1 MKRHVSRLIWWVVLV
16 LLIAAT
22 WGAHFL
28 GFTPALCKSLFSTI
42 WPELAKYSHPA
53 WQTPGRLASLLLET
67 VAMAAIGTMMA
78 IALAVPATSFA
89 AKNLAPNRLVYF
101 VVRQMM
107 NFMRSMP
114 DALIALLLVQCL
126 GLGPLPGA
134 LALGLHSGGFV
145 GKSLSERIER
155 LDPRIGEG
163 LSSCGAS
170 WFQTIRFGIWPSIDR
185 EIVSDALYVF
195 DRNLRVAA
203 TLGLVGAG
211 GIGVELVSALR
222 TFHADEAAT
231 IILLIVVL
239 ILVVDTVSS
248 NLRRRMA

>member
-1 MKRHVSRLIWWVVLV
+1 MKRRVSRLVWWMVLG
-16 LLIAAT
+16 LILVAT

-28 GFTPALCKSLFSTI
+28 GFTPAICKSLLATI
-42 WPELAKYSHPA
+42 WPEMVKYSRPA
-53 WQTPGRLASLLLET
+53 WQSPGRLAAMTLET
-67 VAMAAIGTMMA
+67 LAMAAVGTLIA
-78 IALAVPATSFA
+78 ISLAVPATLFA
-89 AKNLAPNRLVYF
+89 AKNLAPNRLSYI
-101 VVRQMM
+101 VVRQAM

-155 LDPRIGEG
+155 LDARIGEG
-163 LSSCGAS
+163 LVSCGAS

-211 GIGVELVSALR
+211 GIGVDLVTALR

-231 IILLIVVL
+231 IIVVIIVL
-239 ILVVDTVSS
+239 ILLVDTVSS
-248 NLRRRMA
+248 HLRRRMA

>member
-1 MKRHVSRLIWWVVLV
+1 M
-16 LLIAAT
+16 T
-22 WGAHFL
+22 
-28 GFTPALCKSLFSTI
+28 
-42 WPELAKYSHPA
+42 
-53 WQTPGRLASLLLET
+53 LET
-67 VAMAAIGTMMA
+67 LAMAAVGTL
-78 IALAVPATSFA
+78 IAVSLAVPATLYA
-89 AKNLAPNRLVYF
+89 AKNLAPNRPSSI
-101 VVRQMM
+101 VVRQAM

-155 LDPRIGEG
+155 LDLRIGEG
-163 LSSCGAS
+163 LVSCGAS

-185 EIVSDALYVF
+185 EIVSDTLYVF

-211 GIGVELVSALR
+211 GIGVDLVTALR

-231 IILLIVVL
+231 IIVVIVVL
-239 ILVVDTVSS
+239 ILLVDTVSS
-248 NLRRRMA
+248 HLRRRMA